1 MSNFSEHSQKGL
13 HAFVWALI
21 LVFPIILWKTN
32 FNILEF
38 LQNLWRI
45 PLCFGLTYLSALFPD
60 IDIKSKSQRIIY
72 LLLLT
77 LLGLL
82 ILYGYYGWAA
92 GTGFF
97 AVWAIIFKHRGFLH
111 SLFAAVV
118 IPLPLLFIPLFI
130 HFSYKSIGYEFYVSA
145 LFGYLSHLSEDKRSS
160 KSNN

>member
-1 MSNFSEHSQKGL
+1 MSNFSEHSKKGIY
-13 HAFVWALI
+13 AFIWALLLI
-21 LVFPIILWKTN
+21 IPIIFWKTN
-32 FNILEF
+32 FNFYDF

-45 PLCFGLTYLSALFPD
+45 PLCFILTYLGALFPD
-60 IDIKSKSQRIIY
+60 IDIKSKSQRLIY
-72 LLLLT
+72 LLLLF

-82 ILYGYYGWAA
+82 IVYDYYGWAA
-92 GTGFF
+92 GFGFF

-130 HFSYKSIGYEFYVSA
+130 HFSYKSIGYEFYISA

-160 KSNN
+160 KLNN